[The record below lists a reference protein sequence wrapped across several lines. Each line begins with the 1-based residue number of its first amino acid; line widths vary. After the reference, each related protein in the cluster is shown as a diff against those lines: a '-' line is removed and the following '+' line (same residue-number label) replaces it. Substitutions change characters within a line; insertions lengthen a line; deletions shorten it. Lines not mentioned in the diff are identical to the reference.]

1 MSKKENFNKA
11 IFDAF
16 GVGSDATEP
25 VSETASTEEQALS
38 TDVQTTAPAEV
49 QAAPYTLVPATF
61 VAPGTV
67 LEGTLTSRGD
77 VEMAGSFSG
86 EIHADGN
93 VTLRADATCNI
104 TAEEL
109 NCSGVIVGDISVKGA
124 LVLES
129 TARITGN
136 ISAGTMAMARGAV
149 IKGKLDIEKA

>member
-77 VEMAGSFSG
+77 VELAGSFSG
-86 EIHADGN
+86 G
-93 VTLRADATCNI
+93 
-104 TAEEL
+104 
-109 NCSGVIVGDISVKGA
+109 SGSDT
-124 LVLES
+124 S
-129 TARITGN
+129 TSSST
-136 ISAGTMAMARGAV
+136 STSTSTSSST
-149 IKGKLDIEKA
+149 DTTTSSDTTTTTE